1 MKPSRPLVSVI
12 LAVKDGAK
20 TLPKVL
26 DSLLVQTYSNIE
38 IVVVND
44 GSKDKTGNILEEYK
58 RKDQRIKVITNKKNL
73 GKCLSRNIALEN
85 SKGKYV
91 AINDADDISY
101 PHRIERELEYL
112 ENNLNV
118 YLVGSRANVLEES
131 GKRIGISWGKKD
143 PVDVTQLLLEKNV
156 LVHSSVMF
164 RNEKVFFYRDKF
176 PRAQDYD
183 LYLQIVAHKKKI
195 HVLPNIL
202 VGYSTK
208 RDIEYG
214 DYLIDQIVFS
224 HTMQKLAKQYLKT
237 GKDSYNEVNR
247 EYMYEIFPKDE
258 LDTLYFLKSYT
269 QGDYKKARKE
279 ILDIVKTYGLNVKR
293 FIYLIDSCLGGKFV
307 SLAKRFKRYLRN
319 IFNV

>member
-131 GKRIGISWGKKD
+131 GKRIGISWGKKI
-143 PVDVTQLLLEKNV
+143 QW
-156 LVHSSVMF
+156 M
-164 RNEKVFFYRDKF
+164 
-176 PRAQDYD
+176 
-183 LYLQIVAHKKKI
+183 
-195 HVLPNIL
+195 
-202 VGYSTK
+202 
-208 RDIEYG
+208 
-214 DYLIDQIVFS
+214 
-224 HTMQKLAKQYLKT
+224 
-237 GKDSYNEVNR
+237 
-247 EYMYEIFPKDE
+247 
-258 LDTLYFLKSYT
+258 
-269 QGDYKKARKE
+269 
-279 ILDIVKTYGLNVKR
+279 
-293 FIYLIDSCLGGKFV
+293 
-307 SLAKRFKRYLRN
+307 
-319 IFNV
+319 

>member
-293 FIYLIDSCLGGKFV
+293 FIYLIDSCLGGNFV